1 MSKEAMK
8 QALKALKA
16 AWNDEECSVNT
27 HIAVKGGII
36 VLEEALAKQEQGEP
50 VADAWMHEDGR
61 MTDAKAKIA
70 ANELFK
76 GWRALGFLN
85 TTPQQRK
92 PLTDECCTWKNYD
105 DFNMPDTWE
114 ADCGAMWTFTEGG
127 PKDNDMKFCP
137 NCGKPTIEAA
147 HGIKE

>member
-1 MSKEAMK
+1 MSKEAMNLALE
-8 QALKALKA
+8 ALKFGRFNQNITNVREKA
-16 AWNDEECSVNT
+16 IKA
-27 HIAVKGGII
+27 
-36 VLEEALAKQEQGEP
+36 LEEALAKQEQGEP
-50 VADAWMHEDGR
+50 VAFEEWLSKQHGDPEE
-61 MTDAKAKIA
+61 I
-70 ANELFK
+70 
-76 GWRALGFLN
+76 GFLQALRIAYISGQDSI
-85 TTPQQRK
+85 TTPQQRTAERK

-137 NCGKPTIEAA
+137 NCGKPTIESA